1 MPKSQLYLQ
10 AREHILELIRQPNI
24 QPGAQLPS
32 ETALSQTIG
41 VSRTTI
47 RDALMSLE
55 QDGIVIR
62 RHGTGTFVASSP
74 HHLKTS
80 LNRILPIPELIA
92 ASGFKP
98 QIKDL
103 SISTL
108 AGPSEAHET
117 LGVPATERLQSVALL
132 HLADKRP
139 AVYITYWLIPSLRA
153 DHIRWNK
160 FDGHMQ
166 NFIERSF
173 HARIHRSYVRVHA
186 ISATK
191 ELAAKLKVK
200 KASPLLK
207 LTHVAF
213 TSAGQ
218 PVYCSTSYQ
227 DSELLEVTVVRHRK

>member
-24 QPGAQLPS
+24 QPGDQLPS
-32 ETALSQTIG
+32 ETALSQTFG
-41 VSRTTI
+41 VSRNTI

-74 HHLKTS
+74 HQLRTS

-98 QIKDL
+98 RITDL
-103 SISTL
+103 KISTVV
-108 AGPSEAHET
+108 GPSAAHQI
-117 LGVPATERLQSVALL
+117 LGVPPSKPLLSVSLL
-132 HLADKRP
+132 HWADKRP
-139 AVYITYWLIPSLRA
+139 AVFIAYWLIPSLRA
-153 DHIRWNK
+153 DHIRWDE

-173 HARIHRSYVRVHA
+173 HTRIHRSYARIHA
-186 ISATK
+186 VSATK
-191 ELAAKLKVK
+191 ELAARLKVK

-227 DSELLEVTVVRHRK
+227 DSELLEVTVVRQRK